1 MARGRKAKGLGDTVE
16 NIFDATGIAT
26 VAKAV
31 LGEKCGCEERKEALN
46 KLWTYKKVSCIN
58 ETDLIWLQ
66 EFLPNKPN
74 QLTIK
79 MQEQLKAIY
88 ERVFNTPY
96 RGSTCGSCW
105 RDMIN
110 EIEKV
115 YTTQTNGTT

>member
-1 MARGRKAKGLGDTVE
+1 MARNKKPKGLGDTVE

-115 YTTQTNGTT
+115 YTTQIN